1 MQVSSSSEEGGEV
14 NEILCNRWKNEKEE
28 DESNYVGENFM
39 MTRDHHAIQNLI
51 IHTHECQIYL
61 HFINAQEYF
70 SLISILYAVEFPAS

>member
-1 MQVSSSSEEGGEV
+1 M

-39 MTRDHHAIQNLI
+39 MTRDNHAIQNLI